1 MGNSTSAADSRRVQR
16 FVAKLE
22 MELELMWH
30 ILPCLGGQDSYHLNL
45 FNCSLRRLKG
55 GTARGGET
63 TPDSSPLQKTLSLPS
78 NAKPHFIKSP
88 KTSRRTS
95 SFSLSWS
102 KKSKKMP
109 RLTPH
114 EEEQESGEV
123 LYFRNKIGLVETR
136 MREET
141 CVFEPLLGL
150 T

>member
-1 MGNSTSAADSRRVQR
+1 MSRRVQR

-30 ILPCLGGQDSYHLNL
+30 ILPGVGGQDSYHLNL
-45 FNCSLRRLKG
+45 FNCSIRRLKR
-55 GTARGGET
+55 GTTRAAGET
-63 TPDSSPLQKTLSLPS
+63 TPDSSLQKTLSLPS

-114 EEEQESGEV
+114 EEEQESGKD
-123 LYFRNKIGLVETR
+123 LNFCIHAWRGGANFMNRTW
-136 MREET
+136 
-141 CVFEPLLGL
+141 
-150 T
+150 